1 MTECWTTALVL
12 SRVPSSLTHHSEL
25 CRRDQKELQE
35 PSTSLEDDP
44 DKEIIRHTSIV
55 AVEPLLLNM

>member
-1 MTECWTTALVL
+1 MIYCWTTAFVL
-12 SRVPSSLTHHSEL
+12 GRVTSLLTHHSEL

-44 DKEIIRHTSIV
+44 DKEIIKHTLVV
-55 AVEPLLLNM
+55 AVEPLLFNM